1 MQIFL
6 QISFYFSSTLI
17 KSLQQSN
24 ENIELS
30 DFEASVHVI

>member
-17 KSLQQSN
+17 NSLQQSN

-30 DFEASVHVI
+30 DFEESGHVI

>member
-1 MQIFL
+1 MQIYL
-6 QISFYFSSTLI
+6 QINFYFSSTLI

-30 DFEASVHVI
+30 DFE